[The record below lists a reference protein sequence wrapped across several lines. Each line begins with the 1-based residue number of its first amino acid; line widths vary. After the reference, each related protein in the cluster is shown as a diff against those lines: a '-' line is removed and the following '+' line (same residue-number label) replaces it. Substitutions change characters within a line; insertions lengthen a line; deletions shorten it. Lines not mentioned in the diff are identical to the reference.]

1 MNDDA
6 RLSLTLGGCSAC
18 PRAACSGVVLR
29 TLFHPKQLVL
39 VSAGDD
45 AQVRVWDLVTK
56 SCIAGGG
63 AAGFPTASQPQQPRR
78 RGLPPLL
85 LAAARS
91 ARCAHSVPHVPP
103 ALAPPPQSSRATSPP

>member
-1 MNDDA
+1 MMKPA
-6 RLSLTLGGCSAC
+6 RRSPRGCCAC
-18 PRAACSGVVLR
+18 LRAARSGVVLR

-56 SCIAGGG
+56 SCVAGGG
-63 AAGFPTASQPQQPRR
+63 AAETSRDAQPWQPRR
-78 RGLPPLL
+78 QGLAPLL

-91 ARCAHSVPHVPP
+91 ARCAHSAPHVPP
-103 ALAPPPQSSRATSPP
+103 ALAPPPQSSRATSQR